1 MSKHHPLLQ
10 AFGALLVLDADSRR
24 IQAVSSN
31 LSSLLNIPI
40 PDVRTQTL
48 TSVLGKRL
56 SQRVRYELQGKQ
68 RLSGPLTFKCP
79 TRSQRFQ
86 LHAYRSGMHVV
97 IEIEPLHTLGK
108 QRLLGTVNERL
119 MRLAEATH
127 QEELLDYLVMAVQE
141 LTGHDRVSVCHF
153 DSDWHGLIVAESLA
167 TGSVKPGSVSPGRE
181 VPLGRLPALLGQ
193 RFPAKDFPVALRRAY
208 ERHPVRLIQD
218 VAAPCEHLLPRGA
231 VVDLSDCFLRAP
243 APERQQYLQ
252 RLGVRGALSVAM
264 QGDTGLWGLLFCHS
278 ASAYPVTPP
287 VRDAVRTLVQMA
299 TQRLLLLR
307 ARQEARYLQRVQDSL
322 VLSSNNRL
330 KPQSPYQLFTEHA
343 ETWQSLFRAHGV
355 ALWVKGS
362 VYQAGNTPKPE
373 AISQL
378 VTRIEKAHVHSGPWC
393 TQETAKEPLTSSLGM
408 SEQSG
413 VLAVPLPT
421 DPSQRGWLI
430 FFRPEQVETLYWAMQ
445 PPSAP
450 LTPMM
455 MLPSAAWCEEV
466 TGKSEAWQRVERLAA
481 MDLGEDL
488 TLAISAYEISTLNM
502 HLERERKALAD
513 ANQRLEQLAHF
524 DPLTQVWNRYRIEQ
538 AIDAELVAAKRYGA
552 AFALLLFDVDHFKQI
567 NDTLGHSVGDDVLI
581 SLARMVESSL
591 RGCDHLGR
599 WGGEE
604 FVVLATHS
612 SMDAA
617 EGLAERL
624 RSLVA
629 TLQVTGL
636 NQPMTV
642 SIGVA
647 VWQPDDSCK
656 TIIARADAA
665 MYRAKR
671 NGRNRVEI
679 AEKNVQ

>member
-1 MSKHHPLLQ
+1 MSKHHSLLQ
-10 AFGALLVLDADSRR
+10 SFGALLVLDNDSRR
-24 IQAVSSN
+24 IQAISSN
-31 LSSLLNIPI
+31 FAVLLGVSLPEGRSPTLS
-40 PDVRTQTL
+40 
-48 TSVLGKRL
+48 SVLGKRL
-56 SQRVRYELQGKQ
+56 SQRVRYELQGQQ
-68 RLSGPLTFKCP
+68 RLPGPLTFKCP
-79 TRSQRFQ
+79 ARPNRFQ
-86 LHAYRSGMHVV
+86 LHAYRAGTHVL
-97 IEIEPLHTLGK
+97 IEIEPLNTLGK

-167 TGSVKPGSVSPGRE
+167 TGRAQPGVELP
-181 VPLGRLPALLGQ
+181 VGRLPALLGQ
-193 RFPAKDFPVALRRAY
+193 RFPAKDFPIALRRAY

-218 VAAPCEHLLPRGA
+218 VAAPGEDLLPKGMA
-231 VVDLSDCFLRAP
+231 VDVSDCFLRAP

-278 ASAYPVTPP
+278 TSAYPVTPP

-299 TQRLLLLR
+299 TQRLVLLR

-322 VLSSNNRL
+322 VLSTNNRL
-330 KPQSPYQLFTEHA
+330 KPQGPYQLFTEHA
-343 ETWQSLFRAHGV
+343 DTWKALFRANGV

-362 VYQAGNTPKPE
+362 VYQSGNTPKPE
-373 AISQL
+373 VISQL
-378 VTRIEKAHVHSGPWC
+378 VTRIEKAHIHSGPWC
-393 TQETAKEPLTSSLGM
+393 TQETAKEPLTSSLDVL
-408 SEQSG
+408 EQSG

-421 DPSQRGWLI
+421 DPAQRGWLM

-445 PPSAP
+445 PSSAP
-450 LTPMM
+450 LPPMM
-455 MLPSAAWCEEV
+455 MSPSDAWCEEV

-502 HLERERKALAD
+502 HLERERKALAE

-567 NDTLGHSVGDDVLI
+567 NDTLGHSVGDDVLV

-612 SMDAA
+612 SMEAA

-624 RSLVA
+624 RGLVA
-629 TLQVTGL
+629 TLQVNGL
-636 NQPMTV
+636 DQPITV

-647 VWQPDDSCK
+647 VWQPDDNCK

-679 AEKNVQ
+679 AEKTVQ